1 MAIIRKKELNQ
12 MSEPALNGKITEL
25 RRELI
30 RYNSQLS
37 TGTPPENPGRIRAIK
52 RTIARLNTSLKLLQ
66 EKKPVVVEE
75 VKKKQ

>member
-12 MSEPALNGKITEL
+12 MSEPAMNGKITEL

>member
-12 MSEPALNGKITEL
+12 MSEPALTGKITEL

-66 EKKPVVVEE
+66 EKKPVVVGE

>member
-1 MAIIRKKELNQ
+1 MAIIRKKELSQ
-12 MSEPALNGKITEL
+12 MSEPTLNEKRTEL

-66 EKKPVVVEE
+66 EKKPAVVEE

>member
-1 MAIIRKKELNQ
+1 MAIIRKKELNR
-12 MSEPALNGKITEL
+12 MSEPTLTGKITEL

-66 EKKPVVVEE
+66 EKKPEVVEE

>member
-12 MSEPALNGKITEL
+12 MSEPTMNGKITEL

-52 RTIARLNTSLKLLQ
+52 RTIARLKTSLKLLQ
-66 EKKPVVVEE
+66 EKKPAVVEE

>member
-1 MAIIRKKELNQ
+1 MAIIRKKELSQ
-12 MSEPALNGKITEL
+12 MSEPTMTGKITEL